1 MYYIQ
6 KEPNE
11 SGYYGNPMG
20 EPFSDCIE
28 MSNEFLTEYIDANGF
43 VNITIENGAVTSIE
57 KNAKAWNAWKESL
70 PEPEP
75 SNVPDP
81 AQIQLA
87 TNFMLMSCTTYTD
100 EQALQIKYVFAVW
113 PEGVNT
119 DGKYT
124 KGQYIT
130 HNEQLYRIEQDV
142 QPIESQPPDAV
153 GMLAVYRPVDVEHA
167 GTLEDP
173 IPWVY
178 GMNCYAGKYYSYNGN
193 TYKVAVGGDMI
204 PCTWYPD
211 SGIWQ
216 WELVTGG
223 TEADVED
230 DVQY

>member
-1 MYYIQ
+1 MSIVINIDTKQYESQSHRVYPENWNGEDWLPVPPKLESKVQAYWPYLDITL
-6 KEPNE
+6 NE
-11 SGYYGNPMG
+11 EG
-20 EPFSDCIE
+20 
-28 MSNEFLTEYIDANGF
+28 TEII
-43 VNITIENGAVTSIE
+43 NIVETERP
-57 KNAKAWNAWKESL
+57 

-75 SNVPDP
+75 SNTPDP

-87 TNFMLMSCTTYTD
+87 INFMLMSCTTYID
-100 EQALQIKYVFAVW
+100 EQALQISSVFAVW

-119 DGKYT
+119 NGKYT
-124 KGQYIT
+124 KGQYIM
-130 HNEQLYRIEQDV
+130 HNDQLYHIEQDV

-153 GMLAVYRPVDVEHA
+153 GMLAVYRPVDVEHE

-223 TEADVED
+223 TEASVED